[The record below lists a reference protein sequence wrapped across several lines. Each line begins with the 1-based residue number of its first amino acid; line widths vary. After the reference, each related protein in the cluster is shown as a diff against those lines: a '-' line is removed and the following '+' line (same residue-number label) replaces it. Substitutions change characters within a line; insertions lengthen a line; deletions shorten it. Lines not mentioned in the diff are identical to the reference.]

1 MLCSQ
6 NKAPLQ
12 IKEAS
17 GALFMTKQ
25 EFHARNQK
33 WPGET
38 LSCASQVS
46 AEGWER
52 NKEAV
57 LRLEAL
63 RFLHEGLGQAQTK
76 SREGSTKQKVLSPL
90 ALGEHRL
97 PPLGYWQLGEQGNG
111 SWWQGEQGDQGDL
124 PGHCGALYV
133 PQSKLGQNTLR

>member
-1 MLCSQ
+1 M
-6 NKAPLQ
+6 
-12 IKEAS
+12 KEAS

-76 SREGSTKQKVLSPL
+76 SREGSAKQKVPSPL

-97 PPLGYWQLGEQGNG
+97 PPRGYWQLGEWGNG
-111 SWWQGEQGDQGDL
+111 SWWQGEQGDTGTNLHGDL
-124 PGHCGALYV
+124 PGHWGALYV
-133 PQSKLGQNTLR
+133 PQSKLGQNTLP

>member
-12 IKEAS
+12 MKEAS

-76 SREGSTKQKVLSPL
+76 SREGSAKQKVLSPL

-97 PPLGYWQLGEQGNG
+97 PPLGYWRLGE
-111 SWWQGEQGDQGDL
+111 QGDL
-124 PGHCGALYV
+124 PGHWGGSVCPAEQTGAEHTALENAV
-133 PQSKLGQNTLR
+133 LGEH

>member
-1 MLCSQ
+1 
-6 NKAPLQ
+6 
-12 IKEAS
+12 
-17 GALFMTKQ
+17 MTKQ

-76 SREGSTKQKVLSPL
+76 SREGSAKQKVLSPL

-97 PPLGYWQLGEQGNG
+97 PPLGYWWLGE
-111 SWWQGEQGDQGDL
+111 QGDL
-124 PGHCGALYV
+124 PGHWGGSVCPPEQTGAEHTALENAV
-133 PQSKLGQNTLR
+133 LGEH